1 MTPFPM
7 GSADP
12 TATPEPLDAAMERN
26 DAIRVL
32 ALACASQGYPD
43 VNAASLLRDI
53 EEGGY
58 TLRLTTAA
66 ERREKNDRGMSR

>member
-1 MTPFPM
+1 MT
-7 GSADP
+7 
-12 TATPEPLDAAMERN
+12 TPRPEITEDSIEGAMQRN

-43 VNAASLLRDI
+43 INAASLLRDI

-58 TLRLTTAA
+58 TLRLTTNA
-66 ERREKNDRGMSR
+66 ERLTRTERGYSA